1 MTPVIKII
9 NKNSLIN
16 ISPLNL
22 NENMIYFNNDFHG
35 QEENSS
41 ISNSIQGCLN
51 VNISNVSASF
61 NVKSHLN
68 LRHLALHGHN
78 VEYRREKAVI
88 F

>member
-9 NKNSLIN
+9 NKN
-16 ISPLNL
+16 NL

-35 QEENSS
+35 QEENPT
-41 ISNSIQGCLN
+41 IPIQGYLN

-88 F
+88 L

>member
-9 NKNSLIN
+9 NKSNLN

-35 QEENSS
+35 QEEKP
-41 ISNSIQGCLN
+41 IIPIQGCLN
-51 VNISNVSASF
+51 VSISNVSASF

-88 F
+88 L